1 MLQLCTVAA
10 MIVADVHVRMFV
22 HRRYSVLD
30 QDTFNNHVRAK
41 HPAPIVTARGEPSKV
56 IHGLDPK
63 IY

>member
-1 MLQLCTVAA
+1 MLQT
-10 MIVADVHVRMFV
+10 HVEMFV
-22 HRRYSVLD
+22 HGRYSVLD